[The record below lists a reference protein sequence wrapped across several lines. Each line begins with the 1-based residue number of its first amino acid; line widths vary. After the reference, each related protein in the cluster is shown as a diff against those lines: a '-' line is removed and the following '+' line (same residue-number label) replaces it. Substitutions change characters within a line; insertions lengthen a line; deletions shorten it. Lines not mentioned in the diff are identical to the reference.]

1 MSDAAI
7 DRVKSELSRTFD
19 RTHADL
25 ERIEIL
31 AAGLAA
37 FSTPIPP
44 YEPRFHHLRRRNLGS
59 SCVERLRRRGSI
71 TCDDAISPRTSCRR
85 SKNRGP
91 DFPHFGRE
99 CRPETSLRR
108 PPIRLH

>member
-1 MSDAAI
+1 MSTDAAI
-7 DRVKSELSRTFD
+7 DRVKSELSLAFD

-44 YEPRFHHLRRRNLGS
+44 YEPRFQHLRRPNLS
-59 SCVERLRRRGSI
+59 AHELPSKRK
-71 TCDDAISPRTSCRR
+71 PRA
-85 SKNRGP
+85 
-91 DFPHFGRE
+91 
-99 CRPETSLRR
+99 
-108 PPIRLH
+108 